1 MKKIG
6 LFLIGCLM
14 CAGSA
19 LAQQVHIT
27 GVVTDANDGSPLI
40 GVTVMVEG
48 TTTATTTDYKGAY
61 AINAKKGDV
70 LAFTYVGKTR
80 ETVKIFAQKVV
91 DVKMTDDTNTLD
103 DVVVIGYGTMKKRD
117 VTVSVS
123 QVKGDNLI
131 KGNPSLSVNSA
142 LQGKMAGVQVR
153 QNDGAPGG
161 ESQSMSA
168 EPTHSVPIRSRS
180 TSLTDFP
187 TAAVAKPPTQDF
199 RAPAPAPTRWP
210 TSTPLTSRR
219 SRC

>member
-6 LFLIGCLM
+6 LFLICCLM
-14 CAGSA
+14 CAGPAS
-19 LAQQVHIT
+19 AQQVNIT

-40 GVTVMVEG
+40 GVTVLVEG

-61 AINAKKGDV
+61 AIKAKKGDV

-91 DVKMTDDTNTLD
+91 NVKMVDDTNTLD

-117 VTVSVS
+117 VTGSVS

-161 ESQSMSA
+161 GNFDTRARSQLLQ
-168 EPTHSVPIRSRS
+168 HRY
-180 TSLTDFP
+180 
-187 TAAVAKPPTQDF
+187 AAAL
-199 RAPAPAPTRWP
+199 RH
-210 TSTPLTSRR
+210 
-219 SRC
+219 

>member
-80 ETVKIFAQKVV
+80 ETVKIFA
-91 DVKMTDDTNTLD
+91 
-103 DVVVIGYGTMKKRD
+103 R
-117 VTVSVS
+117 
-123 QVKGDNLI
+123 KG
-131 KGNPSLSVNSA
+131 
-142 LQGKMAGVQVR
+142 
-153 QNDGAPGG
+153 
-161 ESQSMSA
+161 
-168 EPTHSVPIRSRS
+168 
-180 TSLTDFP
+180 
-187 TAAVAKPPTQDF
+187 
-199 RAPAPAPTRWP
+199 
-210 TSTPLTSRR
+210 RR
-219 SRC
+219 R